1 MNTII
6 EYIFDWLDTKLPI
19 IIMPLAIMMLI
30 RIIYQIITY

>member
-1 MNTII
+1 MNTLI

-19 IIMPLAIMMLI
+19 IIIPLSIMMLI